1 MHRRY
6 RKAPVM
12 TVKIAVMATI
22 NIKTLIVLASDA
34 PL

>member
-6 RKAPVM
+6 RKAPPM
-12 TVKIAVMATI
+12 TVEIAVMATI
-22 NIKTLIVLASDA
+22 NIKTLIVLVSDA

>member
-6 RKAPVM
+6 RKAPPM
-12 TVKIAVMATI
+12 TVKIAVMAAI
-22 NIKTLIVLASDA
+22 NIKTLIALISDS